1 MKPTEKE
8 RNEKSKF
15 DVIYDK
21 LKLLNHKAYEL
32 MIKFRDTSQ
41 TDYEMEWKK
50 NQSFIKDAM
59 KIIDDGRGSDL
70 TKKDFEKLNDMW
82 MQCKH
87 INV

>member
-1 MKPTEKE
+1 MKPTEK
-8 RNEKSKF
+8 EKSKF

-41 TDYEMEWKK
+41 TDNEMIWKQH
-50 NQSFIKDAM
+50 QSFIKDAM
-59 KIIDDGRGSDL
+59 MIVDDGRGNDL
-70 TKKDFEKLNDMW
+70 TKNDFEKMNDMW
-82 MQCKH
+82 SQCKH

>member
-8 RNEKSKF
+8 KSKF
-15 DVIYDK
+15 EVIYDK

-32 MIKFRDTSQ
+32 MIKFRNTSQ

-59 KIIDDGRGSDL
+59 MVIDDGNGSHL
-70 TKKDFEKLNDMW
+70 TKKDFEKMNDMW
-82 MQCKH
+82 SQCKH

>member
-59 KIIDDGRGSDL
+59 MVIDDGRKSDL
-70 TKKDFEKLNDMW
+70 TKKDFNRMNEMW
-82 MQCKH
+82 NLCKD

>member
-1 MKPTEKE
+1 MTPTK
-8 RNEKSKF
+8 KKF
-15 DVIYDK
+15 EVIYDK
-21 LKLLNHKAYEL
+21 LKLLNHKAYEM
-32 MIKFRDTSQ
+32 MIRFRDANNLEDETH
-41 TDYEMEWKK
+41 WKN

-59 KIIDDGRGSDL
+59 MIIDDGRGSDL

>member
-1 MKPTEKE
+1 MKPTDK
-8 RNEKSKF
+8 EKSKV

-21 LKLLNHKAYEL
+21 LKLLNHKAYEM
-32 MIKFRDTSQ
+32 MIRMRDAKN
-41 TDYEMEWKK
+41 YEEEEKWDKHTL
-50 NQSFIKDAM
+50 FIKDAM
-59 KIIDDGRGSDL
+59 MIVDDGRGSDL